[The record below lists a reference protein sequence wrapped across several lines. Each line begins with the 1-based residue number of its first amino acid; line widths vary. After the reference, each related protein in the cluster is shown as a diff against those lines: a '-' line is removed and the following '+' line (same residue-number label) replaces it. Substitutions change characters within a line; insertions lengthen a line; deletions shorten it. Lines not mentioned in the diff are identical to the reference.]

1 MNPSTLWYLLTL
13 ASITSPLSV
22 WFFLPFLRGQ
32 YRREDGCYGMFY
44 MGKKRFMGFC
54 GARGDD
60 AGGSYQHVELDT
72 IVPEGELT

>member
-1 MNPSTLWYLLTL
+1 
-13 ASITSPLSV
+13 
-22 WFFLPFLRGQ
+22 
-32 YRREDGCYGMFY
+32 MFY